1 MRRKRRNND
10 GYVLLLVLLV
20 LAVAGTVMTAAVRD
34 NCRRAS
40 TAHRRL
46 GELRRYWA
54 IRSLREVCLPEA
66 AEHLA
71 GPETEYRC
79 TVTLDG
85 TDYRVVLCDE
95 QVKANVNRLAT
106 RRSRADLHI
115 LLARLQERVRRP
127 LTVDL
132 QPGRRFG
139 TYSSFD
145 QVFADADPA
154 RLIDP
159 DNAADMPT
167 RRITFWGDGTVNF
180 RRAGEPVLRAVL
192 DGRVGLDV
200 IANITSFTEDN
211 PTGGLDELVED
222 IEPTD
227 TEERVLRD
235 ALTDRSRAFA
245 LWIIAAEEARDRYAL
260 FLRQA
265 DEDGRTVHRRGY
277 TWP

>member
-1 MRRKRRNND
+1 MRRTRRNNG
-10 GYVLLLVLLV
+10 GYVLLLVLMV
-20 LAVAGTVMTAAVRD
+20 LAVAGTVMTAAVRN
-34 NCRRAS
+34 NCRLAS
-40 TAHRRL
+40 TAHRRV

-54 IRSLREVCLPEA
+54 VRSLREVCLPNA
-66 AEHLA
+66 AEHAA
-71 GPETEYRC
+71 GPENECRH

-85 TDYRVVLCDE
+85 TDYKLVLCDE
-95 QVKANVNRLAT
+95 QVKANVNRLAA
-106 RRSRADLHI
+106 RRSRADLHV

-132 QPGRRFG
+132 RPGRRFG

-145 QVFADADPA
+145 QVFAGADPS

-167 RRITFWGDGTVNF
+167 RHITFWGDGTVNF
-180 RRAGEPVLRAVL
+180 RRAAEPVLRAVL
-192 DGRVGLDV
+192 DGRVGIDV
-200 IANITSFTEDN
+200 IAKIVSFTEDN
-211 PTGGLDELVED
+211 PTGGLDELVEH

-227 TEERVLRD
+227 EQERVLRD
-235 ALTDRSRAFA
+235 VLTDRSRAFA